1 MQAANYEIR
10 SECHKY
16 NIKLWELAE
25 WIGVSEST
33 MTRKL
38 RRELPSEQRDHI
50 LSMICKLTE
59 HKAEQEA
66 EYRVREEARR
76 NANNEDD

>member
-1 MQAANYEIR
+1 MKANSDIR
-10 SECHKY
+10 SECRKH
-16 NIKLWELAE
+16 NVKLWELAE

-38 RRELPSEQRDHI
+38 RQELPSEQKDHI
-50 LSMICKLTE
+50 LSMILKLAE

-66 EYRVREEARR
+66 EYQTREEERG

>member
-1 MQAANYEIR
+1 MKANYDIR

-38 RRELPSEQRDHI
+38 RQELPSEQRDHI
-50 LSMICKLTE
+50 LNMIRNLAE
-59 HKAEQEA
+59 HKAERAA
-66 EYRVREEARR
+66 EYQAQEEERE

>member
-1 MQAANYEIR
+1 MKANYKIR
-10 SECHKY
+10 SECHKH
-16 NIKLWELAE
+16 NVKLWELAE

-38 RRELPSEQRDHI
+38 RQELPSEQKDHI
-50 LSMICKLTE
+50 LSMICKLAE
-59 HKAEQEA
+59 YKAEREA
-66 EYRVREEARR
+66 EYRVREEERR

>member
-1 MQAANYEIR
+1 MKANYDIR

-38 RRELPSEQRDHI
+38 RQELPSEQKDHI
-50 LSMICKLTE
+50 LSMILKLAE
-59 HKAEQEA
+59 HKEEQEA
-66 EYRVREEARR
+66 EYQIQEEERR
-76 NANNEDD
+76 NANNEDN

>member
-1 MQAANYEIR
+1 MQAANFEIR
-10 SECHKY
+10 SECRKRRV
-16 NIKLWELAE
+16 KLWELAE

-38 RRELPSEQRDHI
+38 RQELPGEQKDHI
-50 LSMICKLTE
+50 LSMICKLAE

-76 NANNEDD
+76 NATNEED

>member
-1 MQAANYEIR
+1 MRANHEIR
-10 SECHKY
+10 NECRKH

-38 RRELPSEQRDHI
+38 RFELPSEQREHI
-50 LSMICKLTE
+50 LRMIYKLAG
-59 HKAEQEA
+59 HKIEREA
-66 EYRVREEARR
+66 EYQAREEEGK

>member
-1 MQAANYEIR
+1 MKANYEIR
-10 SECHKY
+10 SECHKH

-38 RRELPSEQRDHI
+38 RQELPSEQK
-50 LSMICKLTE
+50 SS
-59 HKAEQEA
+59 
-66 EYRVREEARR
+66 V
-76 NANNEDD
+76 